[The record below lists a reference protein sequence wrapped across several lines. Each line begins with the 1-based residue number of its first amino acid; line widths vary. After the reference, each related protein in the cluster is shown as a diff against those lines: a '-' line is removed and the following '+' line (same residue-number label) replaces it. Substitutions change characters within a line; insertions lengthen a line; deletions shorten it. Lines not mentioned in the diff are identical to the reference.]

1 MIAQRFGFLPAHL
14 LEFTSEEKRDV
25 DVGALFSST

>member
-14 LEFTSEEKRDV
+14 LEFGGEEKRDV
-25 DVGALFSST
+25 DVGALFRA